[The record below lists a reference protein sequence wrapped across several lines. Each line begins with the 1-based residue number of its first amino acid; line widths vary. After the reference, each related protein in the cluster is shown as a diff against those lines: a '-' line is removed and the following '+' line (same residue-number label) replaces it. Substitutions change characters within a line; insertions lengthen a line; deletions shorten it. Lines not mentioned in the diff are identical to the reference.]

1 MNDVK
6 TATTALKAVVELG
19 YPLELSRV
27 LDYLKNFDSKD
38 QLIQF
43 DNEEGLCSFLE
54 KHPAIFWVEGG
65 KVFPAQM
72 KPKGKS
78 KSSPQTQS
86 LPNYPKDQPTSDSS
100 EKTRQ
105 QEQKV
110 DDVEEVEGSKEKN
123 KSLNAVD
130 NVHQTAKLRED
141 GIKSIAA
148 VLKREGPMRLKALFR
163 YVQGLQPEVRSFV
176 GKDEES
182 VAEFLVENPDDFL
195 IDDDDVVFHIS
206 TVQQEAM
213 QQFKSV
219 LQSKGKLSVSKL
231 TGHISGFRHKYEILW
246 FVGDNPSDVETFL
259 RRYPN
264 LFKVDNS
271 GTVSL
276 IKSTK
281 TKQVA
286 SASESS
292 GGKTKS
298 KTTIVSK
305 KVAVEVPHEKSEQPK
320 MNKDKKLLQE
330 GVEHFKGVLQV
341 KGSMPME
348 RLFGHVNQCRK
359 EVKRAVGTKED
370 EVKKL
375 LKSHPDV
382 FSISKKGN
390 VQLQQISCKAK
401 QKQVDQGKEKLVA
414 TKSTSNSKEQEKTD
428 QIASTGSA
436 PDLSQEGNQVAT
448 NDKDTFL
455 LQDFSSNSCH
465 HLFDPSA
472 SDDIN
477 MKQTVDQIN
486 AVENHQEP
494 DEEEEQVDV
503 ERETSELIFDLIQ
516 RCGEISFSALQG
528 YINLLGEDKQECIK
542 HRGGL
547 LSFLHHHHGQT
558 FRIDQVSVTQEET
571 QARTTS
577 APVHRRPLH
586 LLVGEDGTRVWVN
599 SGEQDMQHLST
610 NVPMESVVPGANPP
624 GQPDDFTSLLPMFK
638 DNLSPIQDNLVEVEI
653 DIGRIPVARY
663 YNPDSPCLLA
673 TTRLSDQT
681 LTRETL
687 ETILFG
693 LPLERSAI
701 GQGRVLL
708 KGTLHWIST
717 LKNSSG
723 EVVGLTLRRGQAVP
737 GCLDLLWDVVTSGT
751 STLIMGRPCSGRTT
765 LLREW
770 ARVLSDVCYRRVIV
784 VDTLKEIAGGDDV
797 PHPGIGG
804 ARRVQV
810 HNRCD
815 QVSQLQT
822 AASNHSPD
830 CIIVDEVQTQ
840 EEVTALQAI
849 RLTGIQ
855 VVAGV
860 CAGCLTDLVQ
870 NSVMRGLLGLSDP
883 ASTFPQTPSTSES
896 APPAFPQTL
905 PVFQAAVVIHS
916 RDMVSVYSDAASFV
930 RVSLSEG
937 RFPLAQQRKRVV
949 TRDRETEL

>member
-1 MNDVK
+1 MNDLK

-27 LDYLKNFDSKD
+27 LDYLENLDSKD
-38 QLIQF
+38 ELIQF
-43 DNEEGLCSFLE
+43 DNEEALCSFLQ

-72 KPKGKS
+72 KPKVKS

-86 LPNYPKDQPTSDSS
+86 PQSHHKVQPTSDSS
-100 EKTRQ
+100 EKVRQ
-105 QEQKV
+105 QEQRV
-110 DDVEEVEGSKEKN
+110 GEVEEAEGGKEKN
-123 KSLNAVD
+123 KSLDAAD

-141 GIKSIAA
+141 GIKSIAE
-148 VLKREGPMRLKALFR
+148 VLKREGPKKLKALFR
-163 YVQGLQPEVRSFV
+163 YVQGLRPEVRSFV

-182 VAEFLVENPDDFL
+182 VTEFLVENPDTFL

-219 LQSKGKLSVSKL
+219 LQSKGKLPVSNL
-231 TGHISGFRHKYEILW
+231 SGHISGFKHKYEILW
-246 FVGDNPSDVETFL
+246 FVGGSPSDVETFL
-259 RRYPN
+259 KGYPN
-264 LFKVDNS
+264 TFRVEDS

-276 IKSTK
+276 IKTK
-281 TKQVA
+281 TKQAA
-286 SASESS
+286 SALACS
-292 GGKTKS
+292 GGKTK
-298 KTTIVSK
+298 TTNVTTE
-305 KVAVEVPHEKSEQPK
+305 VAVEVPRKKSEQPK
-320 MNKDKKLLQE
+320 MNKDKELLQE

-348 RLFGHVNQCRK
+348 RLFGHINQCRK

-382 FSISKKGN
+382 FSVSKKGN

-401 QKQVDQGKEKLVA
+401 QKQADQGKEKLVA
-414 TKSTSNSKEQEKTD
+414 TNSTSNSKEQEKTD

-436 PDLSQEGNQVAT
+436 PDLSQEGNEVAT

-486 AVENHQEP
+486 AVENHQDP

-610 NVPMESVVPGANPP
+610 NVPMESVVPGANPT

-653 DIGRIPVARY
+653 DIGRIPVA
-663 YNPDSPCLLA
+663 
-673 TTRLSDQT
+673 
-681 LTRETL
+681 
-687 ETILFG
+687 
-693 LPLERSAI
+693 
-701 GQGRVLL
+701 
-708 KGTLHWIST
+708 ST

-751 STLIMGRPCSGRTT
+751 STLIMGCPCSGRTT

-784 VDTLKEIAGGDDV
+784 VDTLKEIAGGDDI

-822 AASNHSPD
+822 AARNHSPD

-860 CAGCLTDLVQ
+860 CAGCLTDLLQ
-870 NSVMRGLLGLSDP
+870 NSVMRGLLGLSDT

-896 APPAFPQTL
+896 VPPTFPQTL

-916 RDMVSVYSDAASFV
+916 RDMVSVYSDVASFV
-930 RVSLSEG
+930 RVSLLEG
-937 RFPLAQQRKRVV
+937 RLFPLAQQRKRVV

>member
-1 MNDVK
+1 MNDLK

-27 LDYLKNFDSKD
+27 LDYLENLDSKD
-38 QLIQF
+38 ELIQF
-43 DNEEGLCSFLE
+43 DNEEALCSFLQ

-72 KPKGKS
+72 KPKVKS

-86 LPNYPKDQPTSDSS
+86 PQSHHKVQPTSDSS
-100 EKTRQ
+100 EKVRQ
-105 QEQKV
+105 QEQRV
-110 DDVEEVEGSKEKN
+110 GEVEEAEGGKEKN
-123 KSLNAVD
+123 KSLDAAD

-141 GIKSIAA
+141 GIKSIAE
-148 VLKREGPMRLKALFR
+148 VLKREGPKKLKALFR
-163 YVQGLQPEVRSFV
+163 YVQGLRPE
-176 GKDEES
+176 
-182 VAEFLVENPDDFL
+182 
-195 IDDDDVVFHIS
+195 
-206 TVQQEAM
+206 
-213 QQFKSV
+213 
-219 LQSKGKLSVSKL
+219 
-231 TGHISGFRHKYEILW
+231 
-246 FVGDNPSDVETFL
+246 
-259 RRYPN
+259 
-264 LFKVDNS
+264 
-271 GTVSL
+271 
-276 IKSTK
+276 
-281 TKQVA
+281 
-286 SASESS
+286 
-292 GGKTKS
+292 
-298 KTTIVSK
+298 
-305 KVAVEVPHEKSEQPK
+305 
-320 MNKDKKLLQE
+320 
-330 GVEHFKGVLQV
+330 
-341 KGSMPME
+341 
-348 RLFGHVNQCRK
+348 
-359 EVKRAVGTKED
+359 
-370 EVKKL
+370 
-375 LKSHPDV
+375 
-382 FSISKKGN
+382 
-390 VQLQQISCKAK
+390 
-401 QKQVDQGKEKLVA
+401 
-414 TKSTSNSKEQEKTD
+414 
-428 QIASTGSA
+428 
-436 PDLSQEGNQVAT
+436 
-448 NDKDTFL
+448 
-455 LQDFSSNSCH
+455 
-465 HLFDPSA
+465 
-472 SDDIN
+472 
-477 MKQTVDQIN
+477 
-486 AVENHQEP
+486 
-494 DEEEEQVDV
+494 
-503 ERETSELIFDLIQ
+503 
-516 RCGEISFSALQG
+516 
-528 YINLLGEDKQECIK
+528 
-542 HRGGL
+542 
-547 LSFLHHHHGQT
+547 
-558 FRIDQVSVTQEET
+558 EET

-610 NVPMESVVPGANPP
+610 NVPMESVVPGANPT

-751 STLIMGRPCSGRTT
+751 STLIMGCPCSGRTT

-784 VDTLKEIAGGDDV
+784 VDTLKEIAGGDDI

-822 AASNHSPD
+822 AARNHSPD

-860 CAGCLTDLVQ
+860 CAGCLTDLLQ
-870 NSVMRGLLGLSDP
+870 NSVMRGLLGLSDT

-896 APPAFPQTL
+896 VPPTFPQTL

-916 RDMVSVYSDAASFV
+916 RDMVSVYSDVASFV
-930 RVSLSEG
+930 RVSLLEG
-937 RFPLAQQRKRVV
+937 RLFPLAQQRKRVV